1 MYVQV
6 GITHPTYNNSQLWQ
20 VQNVRAGSPGFV
32 VTLTVDNPA
41 RAQLRSDE
49 PQATGQTVTKPIQPG
64 IYYTQRLIQS
74 GTTYGLA
81 FDPLAQGQLS

>member
-1 MYVQV
+1 M
-6 GITHPTYNNSQLWQ
+6 
-20 VQNVRAGSPGFV
+20 
-32 VTLTVDNPA
+32 TLTVDDPA

-64 IYYTQRLIQS
+64 TYFTQRLIQS

-81 FDPLAQGQLS
+81 FDPLAAGTVVVTATGPPGTQPLDSSQRTVVINP